1 MEHAEGLKPRTKAD
15 ASDRGCARSKRSA
28 AQVCGI
34 EISHAGKSLWPA
46 AGSER
51 CVTKLELARYFEAV
65 GHWMLLH
72 LRGRPCSILRAPDGI
87 AGTRFFQRHARPG
100 DPKALRAVRIRGD
113 RKPYL
118 QIDDLEGL
126 VAVAQMGGIELHPW
140 NCAPGRPGTP
150 GRLVF
155 DLDPGPGV
163 DFRRVVEAAQ
173 ETRDRLSALGLDSF
187 CRTTGG
193 KGLHVVVPLA
203 VRRGRNAG
211 WTGAQAFTRAVC
223 ARMAAD
229 SPDRYVVNPRLAVR
243 AGKVFLDWL
252 RNGPKATAIAPLSPR
267 ARPGAHVAMP
277 LDWAEVTSALDPAR
291 FTIRSAPAR
300 LRGGGPWV
308 DYDRAA
314 GVLPSTRQP
323 KTGPAVWPGSG
334 SKRTR
339 TRSLPRKRRPG
350 RS

>member
-1 MEHAEGLKPRTKAD
+1 MPRRNAV
-15 ASDRGCARSKRSA
+15 ASDESLKRGEGDAVEIR
-28 AQVCGI
+28 GI
-34 EISHAGKSLWPA
+34 RISRPGKPLWPA
-46 AGSER
+46 AGDELP
-51 CVTKLELARYFEAV
+51 VTKLELARYFEAV
-65 GHWMLLH
+65 GSWMLPH

-87 AGTRFFQRHARPG
+87 AGARFFQRHARPG
-100 DPKALRAVRIRGD
+100 DLQALRAVRVRGD

-118 QIDDLEGL
+118 QVDDSEGL

-163 DFRRVVEAAQ
+163 EFRRVVEAAK
-173 ETRDRLSALGLDSF
+173 ETRARLSAAGLESF

-193 KGLHVVVPLA
+193 KGLHVVVPLLCGS
-203 VRRGRNAG
+203 GRNVSWPA
-211 WTGAQAFTRAVC
+211 AQAFTRDLC

-229 SPDRYVVNPRLAVR
+229 SPDRYVVNPRLLMR
-243 AGKVFLDWL
+243 AGRIFLDWL

-267 ARPGAHVAMP
+267 ARPGAPVAMP
-277 LDWAEVTSALDPAR
+277 IDWEEATATLDPAR
-291 FTIRSAPAR
+291 FTVRTAPAR
-300 LRGGGPWV
+300 LRDGAPWA
-308 DYDRAA
+308 DYDRSA
-314 GVLPSTRQP
+314 GALPSTRQP

-339 TRSLPRKRRPG
+339 TRSLPRTRRSG
-350 RS
+350 KS

>member
-1 MEHAEGLKPRTKAD
+1 MAGDAARVRGIVIARPEKA
-15 ASDRGCARSKRSA
+15 
-28 AQVCGI
+28 
-34 EISHAGKSLWPA
+34 LWPA
-46 AGSER
+46 VESEPP
-51 CVTKLELARYFEAV
+51 VTKLELARYLERI
-65 GHWMLLH
+65 GPWLIGH
-72 LRGRPCSILRAPDGI
+72 LRARPCSILRAPDGI
-87 AGTRFFQRHARPG
+87 DGFRFFQRHPRAG
-100 DPKALRAVRIRGD
+100 DPKMLQAVRIPGD

-140 NCAPGRPGTP
+140 NCAAGRPGVP

-163 DFRRVVEAAQ
+163 SFAAVVAAAR
-173 ETRDRLSALGLDSF
+173 ETRDRLAALGLESF

-193 KGLHVVVPLA
+193 KGLHVVAPLE
-203 VRRGRNAG
+203 
-211 WTGAQAFTRAVC
+211 TRASRASGWVAATAFARTLC

-229 SPDRYVVNPRLAVR
+229 SPDSYVVSPRLAARR
-243 AGKVFLDWL
+243 AKIFLDWL

-267 ARPGAHVAMP
+267 ARPGAPVAMP
-277 LDWAEVTSALDPAR
+277 LAWKAVTATLDPGR
-291 FTIRSAPAR
+291 YTIRSAPAL
-300 LRGGGPWV
+300 LRAGNPWA

-339 TRSLPRKRRPG
+339 TRSLPRTRRPG
-350 RS
+350 KS

>member
-1 MEHAEGLKPRTKAD
+1 MAHADGLMPR
-15 ASDRGCARSKRSA
+15 RSA
-28 AQVCGI
+28 VARDRTRKRGTGRAARVRGI
-34 EISHAGKSLWPA
+34 EISSPRKALWPA
-46 AGSER
+46 AGGDQPL
-51 CVTKLELARYFEAV
+51 TKLELARYLESI
-65 GHWMLLH
+65 GPWMLPH

-87 AGTRFFQRHARPG
+87 DGSRFFQRHARPG
-100 DPKALRAVRIRGD
+100 DPEALRAVRVRGD
-113 RKPYL
+113 RRPYL
-118 QIDDLEGL
+118 QIDDLDGL

-163 DFRRVVEAAQ
+163 DFRMIVEAAR
-173 ETRDRLSALGLDSF
+173 ETRQRLAVLGLESF

-203 VRRGRNAG
+203 VGARGGAG
-211 WTGAQAFTRAVC
+211 WLAVQQFTRALC
-223 ARMAAD
+223 SRMAAD
-229 SPDRYVVNPRLAVR
+229 SPGRYVVNPRLLAR
-243 AGKVFLDWL
+243 PGKVFLDWL
-252 RNGPKATAIAPLSPR
+252 RNGPRATAIASLSPR
-267 ARPGAHVAMP
+267 ARPRAPVAMP
-277 LDWAEVTSALDPAR
+277 IDWAEVTPALDPAR
-291 FTIRSAPAR
+291 FTVRSAPEL
-300 LRGGGPWV
+300 LRANSPWA

-314 GVLPSTRQP
+314 GALPSTRQP

-339 TRSLPRKRRPG
+339 TRSLPRTSRTG